1 MHVIHQM
8 RRVLMKRTRV
18 VAVLLV
24 ALALVGLAAPLA
36 YAQAPAP
43 KVTING
49 LIDQVMSYSRNISNQ
64 NTGLFNHPDN
74 LWYSRTR
81 GRFDVTGEI
90 GKAKAVLGIEI
101 DTVWGQTGSVDNN
114 QVGLGAG
121 KQSFGTTSSWDLNT
135 DTQGVIEIK
144 WLYTE
149 FQVPLIPVPTVAR
162 LGAQPFGAAA
172 TYKISYAT
180 GDFAGVNVVSTVA
193 PNVKLLGTYIQVE
206 EGLQG
211 TDAARNTTT
220 PGASPTG
227 ILFTQD
233 RGDDHAWIV
242 SAEVSPFK
250 GFDIKPMI
258 SGFWAQGT
266 TSGSARA
273 GRGGVNT
280 STAYTNTPG
289 SQAGANEQRYTV
301 GFDSRFRMVP
311 FSLDPTVLYQFGQ
324 RNVFAVCPSGVSAAQ
339 CADAGLVG
347 GRKYRADIDAW
358 FIDIRGGFQLGPL
371 LLQAIGVYSTGN
383 GARNSTLGT
392 VRYFQPLSVD
402 TGYQADWGNQLTGLG
417 IDYLNAWN
425 EAGGRIAY
433 PGAQIGWDKYGRAQV
448 GVKATYAITP
458 ALSIMAG
465 ANVHWTAEEVDREG
479 TPAAG
484 AGIFPAFA
492 RRGGQDRDNSRYV
505 GTEFFAILGWRF
517 APGLSWDNAIGYM
530 SMGSA
535 LDAVTDPTYQRD
547 GYTGRNTNDPFIY
560 TSRIR
565 FTF

>member
-1 MHVIHQM
+1 
-8 RRVLMKRTRV
+8 MKRTHV

-49 LIDQVMSYSRNISNQ
+49 LIDQVMSYSRNISNN
-64 NTGLFNHPDN
+64 NTGLFNHPDDM
-74 LWYSRTR
+74 WYSRTR

-101 DTVWGQTGSVDNN
+101 DTTWGQTGSADSN
-114 QVGLGAG
+114 QVGLGVG

-149 FQVPLIPVPTVAR
+149 FEMPLIPVPTVVR

-172 TYKISYAT
+172 NYKISYAN

-193 PNVKLLGTYIQVE
+193 PNVKLLGTYVQVE
-206 EGLQG
+206 EGLTG
-211 TDAARNTTT
+211 TDAARNTST

-227 ILFTQD
+227 ILSTQD
-233 RGDDHAWIV
+233 RGDDHAWIL
-242 SAEVSPFK
+242 SAEVTPFK

-266 TSGSARA
+266 TNGSARQ

-280 STAYTNTPG
+280 TTAYSPTGDSHG
-289 SQAGANEQRYTV
+289 STNEQRYTV
-301 GFDSRFRMVP
+301 GFDSRFRMGP
-311 FSLDPTVLYQFGQ
+311 FSLDPTVMYQFGQ
-324 RNVFAVCPSGVSAAQ
+324 RNVVAVCPSGVSAAV
-339 CADAGLVG
+339 CADTGLVSA
-347 GRKYRADIDAW
+347 RKYRADIDAW

-383 GARNSTLGT
+383 KARNSTLGT
-392 VRYFQPLSVD
+392 VRYFQPLTTD
-402 TGYQADWGNQLTGLG
+402 TSYQGDWGNQITGLG
-417 IDYLNAWN
+417 LDYLNAWN

-433 PGAQIGWDKYGRAQV
+433 PGVSIGWDKYGRAQV
-448 GVKATYAITP
+448 GAKATYAVTP
-458 ALSIMAG
+458 DLSIQAG
-465 ANVHWTAEEVDREG
+465 VNAHWTAEKVDREG
-479 TPAAG
+479 IAVAG
-484 AGIFPAFA
+484 AGIFPLAA
-492 RRGGQDRDNSRYV
+492 RRAGQDRENSRYV

-517 APGLSWDNAIGYM
+517 APGLSWDNAVGYM
-530 SMGSA
+530 AMGSA
-535 LDAVTDPTYQRD
+535 LDAVTDAAYQRD
-547 GYTGRNTNDPFIY
+547 GFTGRNTNDPFIY

>member
-1 MHVIHQM
+1 
-8 RRVLMKRTRV
+8 MKRTHV

-49 LIDQVMSYSRNISNQ
+49 LIDQVMSYSRNINNQ
-64 NTGLFNHPDN
+64 NTGLMNHPDDM
-74 LWYSRTR
+74 WYSRTR

-101 DTVWGQTGSVDNN
+101 DTVWGQTGSADSN

-149 FQVPLIPVPTVAR
+149 FEMPLIPVPTVVR

-172 TYKISYAT
+172 NYKIAYAT
-180 GDFAGVNVVSTVA
+180 GDFAGVNVVSTIT
-193 PNVKLLGTYIQVE
+193 PNVKLLGTYVQVE
-206 EGLQG
+206 EGLTG
-211 TDAARNTTT
+211 TDAARNTST

-227 ILFTQD
+227 ILSTQD
-233 RGDDHAWIV
+233 RGDDHAWIL
-242 SAEVSPFK
+242 SAEVTPFK

-266 TSGSARA
+266 TNGNARQ

-280 STAYTNTPG
+280 TTIYSPTGDSRGST
-289 SQAGANEQRYTV
+289 NEQRYTV
-301 GFDSRFRMVP
+301 GFDSRFRMGP
-311 FSLDPTVLYQFGQ
+311 FSLDPTVMYQFGQ
-324 RNVFAVCPSGVSAAQ
+324 QNKVAPSSGAFVAG
-339 CADAGLVG
+339 AGLTP
-347 GRKYRADIDAW
+347 GRIYRADIDAW

-383 GARNSTLGT
+383 SARNSTFGT
-392 VRYFQPLSVD
+392 VRYFQPLTTD

-417 IDYLNAWN
+417 LDYLNAWH
-425 EAGGRIAY
+425 EAGGRFAY
-433 PGAQIGWDKYGRAQV
+433 PGVSIGWDKYGRAQI
-448 GVKATYAITP
+448 GGKATYAITP
-458 ALSIMAG
+458 DLSIQAG
-465 ANVHWTAEEVDREG
+465 VNAHWTAEKVDREG
-479 TPAAG
+479 TPTAAAG
-484 AGIFPAFA
+484 ITPTFN
-492 RRGGQDRDNSRYV
+492 RGPSNTRDNTRYV

-517 APGLSWDNAIGYM
+517 APGLSWDNAVGYM
-530 SMGSA
+530 AMGSA

-547 GYTGRNTNDPFIY
+547 GFTGRNTNDPFIY